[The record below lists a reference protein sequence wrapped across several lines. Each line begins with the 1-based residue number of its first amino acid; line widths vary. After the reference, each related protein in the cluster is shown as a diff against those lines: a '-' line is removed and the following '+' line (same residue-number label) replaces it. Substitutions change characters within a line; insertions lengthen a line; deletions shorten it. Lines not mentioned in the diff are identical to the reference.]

1 MTEQPSHPVLRAEI
15 ITDILTAKQPQAD
28 QTIRLPLVDHV
39 RVYRNG
45 LCPPIIIDHP
55 GRVTMQLVDG
65 GRKLL
70 LHLEQDPQ
78 AADPVTDEDEL
89 DEDFITELAMGE
101 ADRVA
106 NGKRILLRALVR
118 RVIIQYLDHTRKG
131 S

>member
-15 ITDILTAKQPQAD
+15 ITDILAAKQPQAD
-28 QTIRLPLVDHV
+28 QTVRLPLVDHV

-45 LCPPIIIDHP
+45 LCPPIIIDKP

-78 AADPVTDEDEL
+78 AADPVTDDDEL
-89 DEDFITELAMGE
+89 DEDIVTELAMDE
-101 ADRVA
+101 AERVA
-106 NGKRILLRALVR
+106 NGQRIVLRPLIS
-118 RVIIQYLDHTRKG
+118 RVISQYLTRKG